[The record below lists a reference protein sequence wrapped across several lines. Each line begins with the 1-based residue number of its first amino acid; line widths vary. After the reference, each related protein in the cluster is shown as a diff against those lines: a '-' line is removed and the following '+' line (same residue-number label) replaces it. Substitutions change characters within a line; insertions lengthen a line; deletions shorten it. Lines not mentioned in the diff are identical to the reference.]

1 MAYQVLARKWRPKK
15 FADLVGQEHVVKA
28 LVNALGKGRL
38 HHAYLLTGTRG
49 VGKTTIARILAK
61 SLNCPHA
68 EAGEPC
74 GVCDSC
80 TQIDAGRY
88 VDLLEID
95 AASNTGIDNIRE
107 VLENAQYAP
116 TLGRY
121 KVYIIDEVHMLSK
134 SAFNAMLKT
143 LEEPP
148 EHVKFILATTDP
160 HKVPITVLS
169 RCLQF
174 VLRNLNV
181 QQVHDHLAHVLTT
194 ENTAY
199 EDAALQ
205 LLGRAAMG
213 SMRDALSLLDQ
224 AIAMGSGSVNEAD
237 VRQMIGAVD
246 KSYLYDLLAAL
257 AAQNGSALMD
267 KAAEMAGRAIGF
279 DNALSELAL
288 LLQRLALLQT
298 IPAAVAADDPERARL
313 QQLAASLSGEQIQ
326 LYYQCAIRGK
336 QDLTLAPEEYAG
348 FVMTL
353 LRMLAFAPL
362 AAAKQPAN
370 GQISGS
376 SLQDAPPESVAIAPI
391 TAPNTDAPV
400 VEPAAEQ
407 HRAAPE
413 FQAASEVE
421 TARSDTSADNADIPP
436 WLDTEVEM
444 VAEAEVIETADSENE
459 ANPPANRSA
468 YAAAPMVES
477 AAQPV
482 LAEPQVAAYT
492 SQSATTAAEK
502 QHHTVAA
509 TDVQAAL
516 ASPPPASDTASPP
529 IANTEQQDGAPAE
542 ALPELTAANW
552 PQIVAILAHKL
563 GAVQLFAQHS
573 AVAAFDAASG
583 HLQLALAS
591 EGEITADKARLQR
604 LAEVLSA
611 AYGCRIEVST
621 EAWQQDSGLE
631 TQAMRLQRLQQEARA
646 AAQQQLEAD
655 SAAQSLI
662 SLFGAQ
668 WLPESLILKE
678 AN

>member
-1 MAYQVLARKWRPKK
+1 
-15 FADLVGQEHVVKA
+15 
-28 LVNALGKGRL
+28 
-38 HHAYLLTGTRG
+38 
-49 VGKTTIARILAK
+49 
-61 SLNCPHA
+61 
-68 EAGEPC
+68 
-74 GVCDSC
+74 
-80 TQIDAGRY
+80 
-88 VDLLEID
+88 
-95 AASNTGIDNIRE
+95 
-107 VLENAQYAP
+107 
-116 TLGRY
+116 
-121 KVYIIDEVHMLSK
+121 
-134 SAFNAMLKT
+134 
-143 LEEPP
+143 
-148 EHVKFILATTDP
+148 
-160 HKVPITVLS
+160 
-169 RCLQF
+169 
-174 VLRNLNV
+174 
-181 QQVHDHLAHVLTT
+181 
-194 ENTAY
+194 
-199 EDAALQ
+199 
-205 LLGRAAMG
+205 
-213 SMRDALSLLDQ
+213 
-224 AIAMGSGSVNEAD
+224 
-237 VRQMIGAVD
+237 
-246 KSYLYDLLAAL
+246 
-257 AAQNGSALMD
+257 
-267 KAAEMAGRAIGF
+267 
-279 DNALSELAL
+279 
-288 LLQRLALLQT
+288 
-298 IPAAVAADDPERARL
+298 
-313 QQLAASLSGEQIQ
+313 
-326 LYYQCAIRGK
+326 
-336 QDLTLAPEEYAG
+336 
-348 FVMTL
+348 
-353 LRMLAFAPL
+353 
-362 AAAKQPAN
+362 
-370 GQISGS
+370 
-376 SLQDAPPESVAIAPI
+376 
-391 TAPNTDAPV
+391 
-400 VEPAAEQ
+400 
-407 HRAAPE
+407 
-413 FQAASEVE
+413 
-421 TARSDTSADNADIPP
+421 
-436 WLDTEVEM
+436 
-444 VAEAEVIETADSENE
+444 
-459 ANPPANRSA
+459 
-468 YAAAPMVES
+468 MVES